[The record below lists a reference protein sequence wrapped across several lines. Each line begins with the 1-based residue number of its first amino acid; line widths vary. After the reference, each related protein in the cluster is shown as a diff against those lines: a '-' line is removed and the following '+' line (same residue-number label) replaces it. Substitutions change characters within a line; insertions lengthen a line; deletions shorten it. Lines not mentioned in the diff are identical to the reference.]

1 MFKKLKEHKKKS
13 ESKTK
18 DPFSGDN
25 IPNSFLLLAIGLFG
39 ILIISFVL
47 IMIIGFFNYLFTS
60 FFLTNTLIV
69 IKYCTGL
76 VFWALLSS
84 LPVIGIVFICM
95 LPLHSIEILNLLSIQ
110 AELNIW
116 ISFIL
121 FFLVAIGGFL
131 FNTLSQIYLIREEYS
146 DVQFKENNQRYT
158 LIIYVSSIIIGIIL
172 IFTSNII
179 FSNFFTFI
187 SAL

>member
-1 MFKKLKEHKKKS
+1 MFKKLKEKKKS

-25 IPNSFLLLAIGLFG
+25 FPNSFLLLAIGLFG
-39 ILIISFVL
+39 TLIISFVL
-47 IMIIGFFNYLFTS
+47 ILVIGFFNYLFTS

-69 IKYCTGL
+69 IKYCIGL
-76 VFWALLSS
+76 IFWVILSS
-84 LPVIGIVFICM
+84 LPVIGIAFIIT
-95 LPLHSIEILNLLSIQ
+95 LPFQSIEILNLLSIQ
-110 AELNIW
+110 AEINIW